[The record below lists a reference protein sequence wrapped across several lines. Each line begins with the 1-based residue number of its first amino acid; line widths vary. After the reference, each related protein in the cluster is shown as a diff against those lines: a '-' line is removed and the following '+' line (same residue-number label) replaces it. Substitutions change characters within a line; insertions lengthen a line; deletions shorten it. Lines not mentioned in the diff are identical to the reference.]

1 MTKEENN
8 LSIADFENISIDSL
22 KSRGLKTDVIKALKN
37 QGIITIGNL
46 KGKESKELP
55 NVRYVDELEEI
66 VYIIGLEHNLDA
78 KHFMEYP
85 FVSNENETIA
95 KICKNPLDVPIY
107 RLDCPGSVA
116 SALYYRREPSI
127 YTIEDLIG
135 MKREVILGTHG
146 IGPKKADKLC
156 KALQMHG
163 ITVVGGKFALESRRR
178 DEKSID
184 PMSNAIIVHG
194 GEKVG
199 DTSDK
204 IVQQQLKE
212 LFVLTG
218 EVAMLNT
225 KAIGKAIDALK
236 QIITEEKGRGDGI
249 NG

>member
-1 MTKEENN
+1 MDRKKLNIKTKLE
-8 LSIADFENISIDSL
+8 
-22 KSRGLKTDVIKALKN
+22 
-37 QGIITIGNL
+37 
-46 KGKESKELP
+46 
-55 NVRYVDELEEI
+55 DEILFSGFDRFMI
-66 VYIIGLEHNLDA
+66 RFINEHY
-78 KHFMEYP
+78 K
-85 FVSNENETIA
+85 
-95 KICKNPLDVPIY
+95 
-107 RLDCPGSVA
+107 
-116 SALYYRREPSI
+116 I